1 MVPSL
6 CEKRGP
12 DTDDADEENSGVPQL
27 IQAGAIPFRRSN
39 DRWEFLLVTSR
50 KGNWIFPKGICDY
63 EEPPELAARRECEE
77 EAGVRG
83 ELLPEPVGSYDNE
96 KWQQPGVVVMFLLR
110 FESEVAWQESAI
122 RRREWVTPDEASR
135 RLEKRPQLRE
145 LLEQALER
153 LTNVELA
160 R

>member
-1 MVPSL
+1 
-6 CEKRGP
+6 
-12 DTDDADEENSGVPQL
+12 
-27 IQAGAIPFRRSN
+27 
-39 DRWEFLLVTSR
+39 
-50 KGNWIFPKGICDY
+50 
-63 EEPPELAARRECEE
+63 
-77 EAGVRG
+77 
-83 ELLPEPVGSYDNE
+83 
-96 KWQQPGVVVMFLLR
+96 MFLLR